1 SSDLGQRPLDQTC
14 ATAVRPQSE
23 LLQGVRTA
31 PAGAQSPGRT
41 TPGLGKDP
49 LARPVPRPFAHR
61 VGSYKGSHGTRGSP
75 VPWAD
80 NLRLGQRP
88 LGQTRATAIRPQS
101 GLLQGFARYPREPS
115 PLGGP
120 PRARAQPL
128 GPDPCHR
135 RSPTEWAPTGVRT
148 VPAGAQSPGRTTS
161 GLGKDPWARPVPPSF
176 AHRVGSYRG
185 SHGTRGSP
193 APWANN

>member
-1 SSDLGQRPLDQTC
+1 GTRGSPAPWADNLRLGQRPLDQTC

-61 VGSYKGSHGTRGSP
+61 VGSYKGSHGTPGSP

-88 LGQTRATAIRPQS
+88 FGQTRATAVRRQG
-101 GLLQGFARYPREPS
+101 GLLQGVA
-115 PLGGP
+115 P
-120 PRARAQPL
+120 PP
-128 GPDPCHR
+128 PEHR
-135 RSPTEWAPTGVRT
+135 PT
-148 VPAGAQSPGRTTS
+148 
-161 GLGKDPWARPVPPSF
+161 ARP
-176 AHRVGSYRG
+176 
-185 SHGTRGSP
+185 
-193 APWANN
+193 